1 MILFPRLALVAVI
14 VLALSMLG
22 PKRYQRLL
30 SIAAFV
36 AVGAFLGL
44 TPLEFGTIG
53 LSLWVAMLLVLLLS
67 PSGRPIRLQRVG
79 SYLLGAGGAGVIL
92 LLSLVVRIPNAC
104 GSGGVL
110 GLGGS
115 VSGSAG
121 GSGSS
126 GYECYS
132 TVTLV
137 GVVVYAAL
145 ACAGVIILVLGTRG
159 GGIGLRPSSPA
170 SDHRG
175 VN

>member
-1 MILFPRLALVAVI
+1 MILFPLLALVGVI

-30 SIAAFV
+30 SIAAFL
-36 AVGAFLGL
+36 AAGAFLGL

-53 LSLWVAMLLVLLLS
+53 LSLWVAMLLVLLIS
-67 PSGRPIRLQRVG
+67 PSGRAIRLQRVG

-92 LLSLVVRIPNAC
+92 LLSLVVRIKNVC

-132 TVTLV
+132 AVTLV

-145 ACAGVIILVLGTRG
+145 ACAGVIILALGTRG

-170 SDHRG
+170 GDHRG
-175 VN
+175 VS